1 MALSGLNPIMAT
13 PQFPKMKQYRIRKLS
28 KRLSELNPKS
38 FAAHM
43 VRNELTRLEGKADIM
58 PQGSLNDYAQFLQNK
73 AKQYADKPG
82 LRWLIQKE
90 LRLID
95 QKRFRGKIATGTIGG
110 IGAKG
115 RGKRK
120 LKKLLKKV
128 GTGVKKAFKG
138 LKTVTLAPARNAFLS
153 LIRLN
158 LRGLASKLSRVNQS
172 KLMKLWDR
180 FGGKRSSLQKAISK
194 GKQKRPLLGGKGRG
208 GVRKRRVSGFYDGD
222 MRILD
227 VFNKPIRGIGVQ
239 PMEPDYGPI
248 GPMQEGSGTGT
259 AAAGAAA
266 AGAAA
271 LAASNPATGA
281 TAASIIA
288 AAAPILIAVT
298 KLLKKEGLDT
308 AEGQMDI
315 DTGEIVQ
322 GGTGS
327 VLENIADVVT
337 GAANAFGG
345 GSALPSGG
353 YAVADV
359 EPGAS
364 ENAGFP
370 SEDGD
375 VEDAARSSALPSL
388 PIMAAAGI
396 ALLLLFKK

>member
-1 MALSGLNPIMAT
+1 MALSGLNPIMAP
-13 PQFPKMKQYRIRKLS
+13 PQFPKMKQYKIRKLS

-43 VRNELTRLEGKADIM
+43 VRNELARLEGKADMI

-73 AKQYADKPG
+73 SKQYADKPG

-95 QKRFRGKIATGTIGG
+95 QKRFRGKIATGTING

-128 GTGVKKAFKG
+128 GSGVKKAFRG

-194 GKQKRPLLGGKGRG
+194 GKQKRPLLGGKNKGSI
-208 GVRKRRVSGFYDGD
+208 RRRRISGFNDGD
-222 MRILD
+222 MRFLD
-227 VFNKPIRGIGVQ
+227 VFNKPIKGIGVQ
-239 PMEPDYGPI
+239 PMPPD
-248 GPMQEGSGTGT
+248 ESGSAAGT

-271 LAASNPATGA
+271 LVASNPATGGA
-281 TAASIIA
+281 AASIIA
-288 AAAPILIAVT
+288 ASAPILIAVT

-322 GGTGS
+322 SGTGS

-337 GAANAFGG
+337 TAANVLGG
-345 GSALPSGG
+345 GSALPSSG
-353 YAVADV
+353 YAVSDV
-359 EPGAS
+359 EPGAAD
-364 ENAGFP
+364 NAGLP
-370 SEDGD
+370 SDDGE

-396 ALLLLFKK
+396 ALFLLFKK

>member
-58 PQGSLNDYAQFLQNK
+58 PQGSLNDYAQLLQNK

-95 QKRFRGKIATGTIGG
+95 QKRFRGKIATGTIDG

-222 MRILD
+222 MKILD

-239 PMEPDYGPI
+239 PMESESPS
-248 GPMQEGSGTGT
+248 GSGAT

-345 GSALPSGG
+345 GSALPSDG

-364 ENAGFP
+364 DNAGFP